1 MRQQAIGTLIGATG
15 GTAFVLANA
24 GAPLG
29 SALTTAARVLAVVLL
44 AAVLVVTFRQTGKP
58 AADKATGGFTK
69 GYWFV
74 VLAEVVALFGGF
86 QVLRALEAPVQAN
99 IAWIAVVV
107 GIHFVAFVPVWKTWT
122 IAVPGV
128 VMTILGGIGL
138 AMVWTSAVAWVPI
151 VSGVLSGL
159 TLLLC
164 GLFFTARRA

>member
-1 MRQQAIGTLIGATG
+1 MRHQAIGALIGATG

-24 GAPLG
+24 GAPLNG
-29 SALTTAARVLAVVLL
+29 ALTTAAQILAVLLL
-44 AAVLVVTFRQTGKP
+44 AATLVMTFRQGKKP
-58 AADKATGGFTK
+58 ATDDAAGGFTK

-74 VLAEVVALFGGF
+74 VLGEVVALFGGF

-99 IAWIAVVV
+99 VAWIAVVV
-107 GIHFVAFVPVWKTWT
+107 GIHFVAFVLVWKTWT

-128 VMTILGGIGL
+128 IMTILGGIGL
-138 AMVWTSAVAWVPI
+138 GMAWTSAVAWVPI

-164 GLFFTARRA
+164 GLFFTARA